1 MADISAEDLG
11 ATLGA
16 RPHPRNDGFKWRAHR
31 GPFRMLSEAQA
42 RQYDEQGFFVLRDII
57 PRETIE
63 TLIAEIDPIEAEVE
77 DYVRT
82 HANGELSIMKVDAIS
97 FTTHIVRRSKAVR
110 DFCATKVFQDIC
122 YDTLGPDARL
132 YWDQAVYKKP
142 DAARVFPWHQD
153 NGYAYVEPQQYLTCW
168 IPLVDATLENGCPWI
183 VPGLHRNGTY
193 EHRARPWGL
202 QCFDIESSAIPRGA
216 VAAPAAVG
224 DIVVFSSLTP
234 HSTGPNLTQ
243 SVRKAYI
250 AQFAPDGAEIVDAEG
265 RRTPAADEKR
275 QFLILKDGMP
285 V

>member
-1 MADISAEDLG
+1 MSLAMQEA
-11 ATLGA
+11 LGA
-16 RPHPRNDGFKWRAHR
+16 RRHPRNENFEWRMHR
-31 GPFRMLSEAQA
+31 GPFRVLTEAQA
-42 RQYDEQGFFVLRDII
+42 RQYDEQGFFVLRNVI

-63 TLIAEIDPIEAEVE
+63 KLVVEIDPFEAEAE
-77 DYVRT
+77 EFVR
-82 HANGELSIMKVDAIS
+82 AQAGGELSIMKVGAIS
-97 FTTHIVRRSKAVR
+97 FTTHIVRRSQLVR
-110 DFCATKVFQDIC
+110 DFCKTQIFRDLC
-122 YDTLGPDARL
+122 YDTLGPDVRV

-168 IPLVDATLENGCPWI
+168 VPLVDATLENGCPWI
-183 VPGLHRNGTY
+183 VPGLHHEGTF
-193 EHRARPWGL
+193 EHQSRPWGL
-202 QCFDIESSAIPRGA
+202 QCFDIDSSDVPEGAI
-216 VAAPAAVG
+216 AAPAAVG

-265 RRTPAADEKR
+265 KRVPAADEKR
-275 QFLILKDGMP
+275 QFLIMKNGEP